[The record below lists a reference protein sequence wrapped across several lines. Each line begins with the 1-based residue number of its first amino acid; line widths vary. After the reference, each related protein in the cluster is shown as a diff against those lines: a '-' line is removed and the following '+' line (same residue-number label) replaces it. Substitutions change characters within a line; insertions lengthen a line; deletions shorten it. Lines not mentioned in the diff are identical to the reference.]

1 MHQTSKKLGLCLL
14 LAGLVAV
21 GRAHA
26 AEPFPSH
33 QMRIVAPFPP
43 GGTVDLLARIA
54 GQQLTAA
61 LGQQVVVENRT
72 GAGGNIGGD
81 IVAKAPPDG
90 YTMLLGTTGV
100 LSVNAAIYRTM
111 PFDPARDFA
120 PVIRLATVPNLMVI
134 NPDLPVHSV
143 AEFIAYAK
151 ARPGKV
157 FFASAGAGTTIHLS
171 GELFKKMAGIDLVH
185 TPYRGS
191 APALADLMAGQVQ
204 VMFDN
209 MPSALP
215 LAQSGKL
222 RALAVTT
229 ATRAPAVPDVP
240 TIAESGLPGY
250 ETAAWFGILVPAATP
265 HAVVET
271 LSRALAKAMALPDVR
286 QRLTDLG
293 ATASPDTPEDFR
305 AFIAAET
312 AKWGQLAR
320 DAHVTVD

>member
-1 MHQTSKKLGLCLL
+1 MSVGLL
-14 LAGLVAV
+14 LAGLVAI
-21 GRAHA
+21 GARA
-26 AEPFPSH
+26 AEPFPNH

-61 LGQQVVVENRT
+61 LGQQVVIENRT
-72 GAGGNIGGD
+72 GAGGNIGGE

-90 YTMLLGTTGV
+90 YTMLLGSTGL
-100 LSVNAAIYRTM
+100 LSINPTIYHTM
-111 PFDPARDFA
+111 PFDPARDLA
-120 PVIRLATVPNLMVI
+120 PVARLATVPNLMVI

-171 GELFKKMAGIDLVH
+171 GELFKKMAGIDIVH

-229 ATRAPAVPDVP
+229 ETRAPSVPDLP
-240 TIAESGLPGY
+240 TVAESGLPGY
-250 ETAAWFGILVPAATP
+250 ETSAWFGILVPAATP
-265 HAVVET
+265 PDVVDT
-271 LSRALAKAMALPDVR
+271 LSRALNHGMALPDVR
-286 QRLTDLG
+286 QKLANVG
-293 ATASPDTPEDFR
+293 ATASPDTPDAFR

-312 AKWGQLAR
+312 AKWSQLAR